1 MRPREPELVWGENPL
16 LTKLKRV
23 AILSDS
29 DRAALGRAFGH
40 VRSVAENQD
49 VIAEGKS
56 LDHVHLILKG
66 WAARYKMLPDGARQI
81 TALLIPGDLCDLDAT
96 ISGGID
102 HAIAA
107 LTPTKVAMMS
117 HLQFDELVK
126 ARPVLAQALWG
137 TTLVDEAILRAWIVN
152 LGRRDARERL
162 AHLFCE
168 LHLRMRQVE
177 REEEDRFEFPLTQ
190 IEIADALALTPVH
203 TNRMIQLLRK
213 MGLIELHKQALT
225 ILNLDG
231 LRTIAGFD
239 PSYLQR
245 ALAFQNNH
253 PS

>member
-1 MRPREPELVWGENPL
+1 MRPREPNLVWGENPL

-23 AILSDS
+23 AILSDG

-49 VIAEGKS
+49 VIAEGES

-126 ARPVLAQALWG
+126 ARPALAQALWG

-152 LGRRDARERL
+152 LDAVTR
-162 AHLFCE
+162 ASGWHIFSANCTCE
-168 LHLRMRQVE
+168 C
-177 REEEDRFEFPLTQ
+177 DRSN
-190 IEIADALALTPVH
+190 A
-203 TNRMIQLLRK
+203 RK
-213 MGLIELHKQALT
+213 KTVSNSLSRKSRSQT
-225 ILNLDG
+225 
-231 LRTIAGFD
+231 R
-239 PSYLQR
+239 
-245 ALAFQNNH
+245 
-253 PS
+253 